1 MAREGVACQHRR
13 VGGERKAAGLHA
25 VISASALLSIAKE
38 TRSVRQKFAERDCA
52 NAQRRQQHQ
61 ILINPTRQR

>member
-52 NAQRRQQHQ
+52 NAQ
-61 ILINPTRQR
+61 